1 MIYGIGTDLIDSRRI
16 DSLIKKFGDRFLE
29 KFFSYKEIKIANKTY
44 SKQLFFSKRFAG
56 KEAFWKA
63 FSPEK
68 TNTVYFKDIEILSSK
83 TGRPFI
89 NIKGKTK
96 KLLSIKEKSI
106 NKSFVFDVS
115 LSDEPPFALAFI
127 IISLAQKN

>member
-16 DSLIKKFGDRFLE
+16 NVLIQKFGNRFLK
-29 KFFSYKEIKIANKTY
+29 KFFSHNEIQIGRKTY
-44 SKQLFFSKRFAG
+44 NKELFFSKRFAG

-63 FSPEK
+63 LSPEK
-68 TNTVYFKDIEILSSK
+68 TNTVYFRDIEILSSK
-83 TGRPFI
+83 TGRPFVNVI
-89 NIKGKTK
+89 GKTK
-96 KLLSIKEKSI
+96 NLLLVKEKLFK
-106 NKSFVFDVS
+106 KSFVFDVS

>member
-16 DSLIKKFGDRFLE
+16 DGLIKKFGNRFLE
-29 KFFSYKEIKIANKTY
+29 KFFSYKEIKFSNKTY
-44 SKQLFFSKRFAG
+44 SKELFFSKRFAG

-63 FSPEK
+63 LSPKK
-68 TNTVYFKDIEILSSK
+68 TNTVYFKDIEILSSN

-89 NIKGKTK
+89 NVKGKTK

-115 LSDEPPFALAFI
+115 LSDEPPFAIAFI
-127 IISLAQKN
+127 IISLAQKK